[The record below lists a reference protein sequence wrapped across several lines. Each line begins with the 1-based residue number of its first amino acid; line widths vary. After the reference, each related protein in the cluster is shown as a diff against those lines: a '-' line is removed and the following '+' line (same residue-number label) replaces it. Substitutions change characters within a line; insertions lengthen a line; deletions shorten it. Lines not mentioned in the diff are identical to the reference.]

1 MLDEPIRILIAALI
15 CWLNFMIIDL
25 IFKLPERGGVSGA
38 TAIAQEVEKGG
49 GKLNGGYMMG
59 NIVSSPDASAGT
71 LLASCGVYCAGLPGG
86 LFAALLVY
94 IGNRICYDPGYA
106 GTSGCITATFIVYGA
121 VQSGWF
127 AASDPYHP
135 GIIFCPCEQAYCAAL
150 EDQVPVVAGVHMI
163 ALYVCAAIAVYAALR
178 VISER
183 NTMRKLPFLNVVSF
197 AVTGI
202 IALLLPHPLTIAAA
216 AAYFVGSTL
225 ESNAI
230 ASTWAGGIKKP

>member
-1 MLDEPIRILIAALI
+1 MLDEPFRILIAALI
-15 CWLNFMIIDL
+15 CWLNFMTIDL

-49 GKLNGGYMMG
+49 GNLNGGYMMG

-106 GTSGCITATFIVYGA
+106 GTTGCITATVIVYGA

-127 AASDPYHP
+127 AASDF
-135 GIIFCPCEQAYCAAL
+135 I
-150 EDQVPVVAGVHMI
+150 AGMVI
-163 ALYVCAAIAVYAALR
+163 AI
-178 VISER
+178 
-183 NTMRKLPFLNVVSF
+183 
-197 AVTGI
+197 
-202 IALLLPHPLTIAAA
+202 LTIQGLSSVHA
-216 AAYFVGSTL
+216 SRL
-225 ESNAI
+225 I
-230 ASTWAGGIKKP
+230 ARLWKIRCRLLRGCT

>member
-1 MLDEPIRILIAALI
+1 VSRRTKNIFPDYVFPMKRKRNSSISEPLSVILLIYSVNHSFTVHPMLDEPIRILIAALI
-15 CWLNFMIIDL
+15 CWFNFMIIDL

-106 GTSGCITATFIVYGA
+106 GTTGCITATFIVYGA

-127 AASDPYHP
+127 AASDF
-135 GIIFCPCEQAYCAAL
+135 I
-150 EDQVPVVAGVHMI
+150 AGMVI
-163 ALYVCAAIAVYAALR
+163 AILTIQGLSSVYASRLIARLWKIRCRLLR
-178 VISER
+178 GC
-183 NTMRKLPFLNVVSF
+183 T
-197 AVTGI
+197 
-202 IALLLPHPLTIAAA
+202 
-216 AAYFVGSTL
+216 
-225 ESNAI
+225 
-230 ASTWAGGIKKP
+230 

>member
-1 MLDEPIRILIAALI
+1 VSRRTKNIFPDYVLQIKRKRNSSISEPLSVILLIYSVNQSFTVHPMLDEPIRILIAALI
-15 CWLNFMIIDL
+15 CWFNFMIIDL

-106 GTSGCITATFIVYGA
+106 GTTGCITATFIVYGA

-127 AASDPYHP
+127 TASDF
-135 GIIFCPCEQAYCAAL
+135 I
-150 EDQVPVVAGVHMI
+150 AGMVI
-163 ALYVCAAIAVYAALR
+163 AILTIQGLSSVYASRLIARLWKIRCRLLR
-178 VISER
+178 GC
-183 NTMRKLPFLNVVSF
+183 T
-197 AVTGI
+197 
-202 IALLLPHPLTIAAA
+202 
-216 AAYFVGSTL
+216 
-225 ESNAI
+225 
-230 ASTWAGGIKKP
+230 